1 MQMVK
6 RKFNVLVEEVERIEG
21 EDDVHDE
28 RLATNDLISDSQE
41 ITVEIEVDEGSS
53 EKDQLHQLKDELGK
67 KMLNKTTKEKMHM
80 TTQNNMD

>member
-1 MQMVK
+1 MVK